1 MLKKPINI
9 LPYTHSQET
18 CHVFRN
24 LDAAKPV
31 LALILLAY
39 TTSHSSADGLRSG
52 KWQISLNPNFTNSK
66 LIQFE
71 GGAEADINEH
81 SGFSI
86 GVGYNFDQHLELELD
101 FGSANGNYTGTRIL
115 DDGSN
120 TVEKYN
126 GSFYASH
133 MNLGLSYNFLK
144 SWITPYVKGNL
155 GINYTD
161 SGIPTGNQ
169 GTVCWWD
176 PWWGYYCGPYAETYT
191 SSDMSYGADLG
202 LRIDVNPSFYLK
214 GQAGKTYIDYN
225 SGSEDFVRYQ
235 VTIGFMF

>member
-1 MLKKPINI
+1 MLSK
-9 LPYTHSQET
+9 LYATRTAVALVLVFYTASYAT
-18 CHVFRN
+18 
-24 LDAAKPV
+24 AA
-31 LALILLAY
+31 
-39 TTSHSSADGLRSG
+39 GLRSG
-52 KWQISLNPNFTNSK
+52 KWQISLNPTFTNSK
-66 LIQFE
+66 VIQFD

-81 SGFSI
+81 SGFGI
-86 GVGYNFDQHLELELD
+86 GVGYNFDDHLELELD
-101 FGSANGNYTGTRIL
+101 FASSNGNYTGTRIL

-161 SGIPTGNQ
+161 SGIPTGDY
-169 GTVCWWD
+169 GSVCWWD
-176 PWWGYYCGPYAETYT
+176 PWWGYYCGTYAQTYT
-191 SSDMSYGADLG
+191 SSDLSYGADIG
-202 LRIDVNPSFYLK
+202 LRVDINPKLYLK

-225 SGSEDFVRYQ
+225 SGSEDFTRYQ
-235 VTIGFMF
+235 ITIGFMF